1 MKTLLI
7 VLFSLLLSIGYAQD
21 RQAIDS
27 LKHELAVARH
37 DTNKVLIGMDL
48 SVRYWGI
55 NPDSSL
61 EYGHQSLALAQRIHY
76 YYGES
81 QLLRVLGNTYR
92 ILGDYAKALD
102 LAFKG
107 LQIAEK
113 NQLTFAAIECLNNI
127 GVFYNDLKD
136 YSKAIDYFRRGLT
149 LAVANQ
155 YLYKATQIEMN
166 IGSLYMDLNQIDS
179 ASYYINKAYL
189 KSKNLPRNTTTILK
203 VVYSYLAELQFQ
215 QGNYEKAFKYAHKS
229 IVVNKNV
236 GDSRFLSRGYN
247 ILSVFFKKLNQ
258 PDSSIFYAKKGLYE
272 AQGINY
278 KSGILDASKLLA
290 ELYESKD
297 PKTAVY
303 YHKIANSAND
313 ELYGPSKTLD
323 LHKTLA
329 EEQERQRQKEAQRT
343 EYQNRLKQYAYL
355 TGLLVLLLIA
365 FLLYRN
371 NRQKQKA
378 NVVLEK
384 TLSTLK
390 STQAQLIQSEKL
402 ASLGELTAGI
412 AHEIQN
418 PLNFVNNFA
427 EVSAEMLLEMDA
439 ELDKGDIQEA
449 KAISADLQQNLSKI
463 NHHGQR
469 ASSIVKSMLEHSRA
483 STGVKEPTDLNTL
496 ADEYLRLA
504 YHGLRAK
511 DNSFNAILETN
522 FDPELP
528 LVSVIPQDIGRVLLN
543 LINNAFYSVAE
554 RSRSTVHQRTVE
566 TLHATALQEPPYQPT
581 VTISTQKIDNQILI
595 KVKDNGSGIP
605 DSIREKIFQPFFTT
619 KPTGQGTGLGLS
631 LAYDIVTKGHGGT
644 LELVSVDEGNPD
656 SIRKGGGT
664 EFIITLPFKTNGK

>member
-1 MKTLLI
+1 MKISLI

-21 RQAIDS
+21 QPIIDS

-37 DTNKVLIGMDL
+37 DTSKVLIGMNL

-102 LAFKG
+102 LVFKG

-113 NQLTFAAIECLNNI
+113 NQLTFATIECLNNI

-189 KSKNLPRNTTTILK
+189 KSKKFPRNTTTILK

-236 GDSRFLSRGYN
+236 GDSRFLSRAYN
-247 ILSVFFKKLNQ
+247 TLSIFFKKLNQ
-258 PDSSIFYAKKGLYE
+258 PDSSIFYAKKGLFE
-272 AQGINY
+272 AQEINY

-297 PKTAVY
+297 SKTAVY

-323 LHKTLA
+323 LQKTLA
-329 EEQERQRQKEAQRT
+329 EEQERQRHKEAQRI

-371 NRQKQKA
+371 NRQKHKA
-378 NVVLEK
+378 NIDLQEQKDKVDK
-384 TLSTLK
+384 TLSQLK

-418 PLNFVNNFA
+418 PLNFVNNFSELNRELITEMKEEIEKGNYEEVKTIA
-427 EVSAEMLLEMDA
+427 EDLEA
-439 ELDKGDIQEA
+439 NEERIT
-449 KAISADLQQNLSKI
+449 
-463 NHHGQR
+463 HHGQR
-469 ASSIVKSMLEHSRA
+469 ASAIVKGMLEHSRA
-483 STGVKEPTDLNTL
+483 STGVKEPTDINAL

-511 DNSFNAILETN
+511 DEAFNAEIVTD
-522 FDPELP
+522 FDPA
-528 LVSVIPQDIGRVLLN
+528 VGKIDVIPQDIGRVFLN
-543 LINNAFYSVAE
+543 IINNAFYAVAV
-554 RSRSTVHQRTVE
+554 RKK
-566 TLHATALQEPPYQPT
+566 QEPEGFKPT
-581 VTISTQKIDNQILI
+581 VTVSSKLKDGVTEFRI
-595 KVKDNGSGIP
+595 KDNGTGIP
-605 DSIREKIFQPFFTT
+605 DDVKARIFQPFFTT

-631 LAYDIVTKGHGGT
+631 LAYDIMTKGHGGT
-644 LELVSVDEGNPD
+644 LEVESEQGV
-656 SIRKGGGT
+656 GT
-664 EFIITLPFKTNGK
+664 EFVILLPAKNNG